1 MRAHEVHL
9 GRRFMDLPMTA
20 DGTSADLDVTGS
32 LNPAPPGWYML
43 FAVDANE
50 ARGPEVTEGA
60 GRPGGCPVSGG
71 RARPGRP
78 AGRARPSGS
87 GPPAALP

>member
-9 GRRFMDLPMTA
+9 TRRFMDLPMTA

-32 LNPAPPGWYML
+32 PNPAPPGSYML

-50 ARGPEVTEGA
+50 ARGP
-60 GRPGGCPVSGG
+60 GGH
-71 RARPGRP
+71 
-78 AGRARPSGS
+78 
-87 GPPAALP
+87 